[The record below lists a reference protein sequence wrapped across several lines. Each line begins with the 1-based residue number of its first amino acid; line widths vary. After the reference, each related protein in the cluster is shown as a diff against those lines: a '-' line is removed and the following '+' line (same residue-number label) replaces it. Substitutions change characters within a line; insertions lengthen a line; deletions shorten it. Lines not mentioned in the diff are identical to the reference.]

1 MLEIVSSQIRLCI
14 LPILEYWGH
23 DKIIH
28 YSDRIFGFFK
38 DSFKVSRV
46 GSAER
51 QNFRN
56 RGLL

>member
-1 MLEIVSSQIRLCI
+1 MLEIVSSQIKLCI
-14 LPILEYWGH
+14 WPTLEYRGH

-38 DSFKVSRV
+38 DSLQVSRV
-46 GSAER
+46 GSVER